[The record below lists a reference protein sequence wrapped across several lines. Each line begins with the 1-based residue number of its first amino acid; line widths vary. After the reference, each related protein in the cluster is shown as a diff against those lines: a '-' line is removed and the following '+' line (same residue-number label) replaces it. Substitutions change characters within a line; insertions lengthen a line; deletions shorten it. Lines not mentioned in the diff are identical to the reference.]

1 VVIFLDSNIVIYAIE
16 TTHSFHARARTHLG
30 ALRAA
35 GHTFAV
41 SDLVRLGRRVRP
53 IRNGD
58 SVLLAEFDAFFA
70 AIEVQVLSLTSAVC
84 DRATLVRAALNFK
97 TPDSLQL
104 AAAIVHGC
112 DRFLTAD
119 ARLNACTD
127 ITVDVLP

>member
-1 VVIFLDSNIVIYAIE
+1 VVIFLDSNVVIYAIE
-16 TTHSFHARARTHLG
+16 TTSTFHARARTHLG
-30 ALRAA
+30 TLRAA

-41 SDLVRLGRRVRP
+41 SDLVRLECRVRP

-58 SVLLAEFDAFFA
+58 SILLAEFDAIFA
-70 AIEVQVLSLTSAVC
+70 ASDVQVLPLTAAVC
-84 DRATLVRAALNFK
+84 DRVTLIRAALNFK

-104 AAAIVHGC
+104 AAAIVHSC

-127 ITVDVLP
+127 IPVDVLP